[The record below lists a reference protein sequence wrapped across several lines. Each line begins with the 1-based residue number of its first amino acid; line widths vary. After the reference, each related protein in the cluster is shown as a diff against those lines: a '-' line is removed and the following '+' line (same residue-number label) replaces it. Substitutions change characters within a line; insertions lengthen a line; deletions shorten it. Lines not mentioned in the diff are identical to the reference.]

1 MAKVGFI
8 GLGNMGGPMA
18 ANIAATDHEV
28 TGFDL
33 VESNIQAA
41 VAHGIVPA
49 DEINEAIT
57 DAYAVVTCLPAGKH
71 IRAVYLGEGGIL
83 AQAQAGTVFIDAST
97 VDVEASR
104 AVHAEAE
111 QRGQHY
117 VDAPMSGGVG
127 GAEAGTL
134 TFMVGG
140 HEEAFER
147 AEPFLRAMGKTI
159 VHAGGPGNGTVAKI
173 CNNMILGISMIG
185 VCEAFVL
192 AEQLGLSHQ
201 KLFDISSTASG
212 RCWSLDTYCP
222 VPGPVSSSPANRG
235 YQAGFTTAMMLKD
248 LRLSQEAANSV
259 GAETNLGALATELYT
274 KFEKAGHSGMD
285 FSGIIKMIRGND

>member
-18 ANIAATDHEV
+18 ANIANAGHEV
-28 TGFDL
+28 IGFDL
-33 VESNIQAA
+33 VEQNMKL
-41 VAHGIVPA
+41 VVDKGIVA
-49 DEINEAIT
+49 AEEVNEAIT
-57 DAYAVVTCLPAGKH
+57 ESYAVVTCLPAGQH
-71 IRAVYLGEGGIL
+71 IRDLYLGENGIL
-83 AQAQAGTVFIDAST
+83 AAAAPGTVFIDAST
-97 VDVEASR
+97 IDIEASR
-104 AVHAEAE
+104 AVHEEA
-111 QRGQHY
+111 QKYGQQY

-140 HEEAFER
+140 LEESFER
-147 AEPFLRAMGKTI
+147 AEPFLKTMGKTI
-159 VHAGGPGNGTVAKI
+159 VHAGGPGAGTAAKI

-192 AEQLGLSHQ
+192 AEKLGLSHQ

-222 VPGPVSSSPANRG
+222 VPGPVSGSPANRN
-235 YQAGFTTAMMLKD
+235 YKAGFTTAMMLKD
-248 LRLSQEAANSV
+248 LRLSQAAADTA
-259 GAETNLGALATELYT
+259 GTQTDLGALATALYT
-274 KFEKAGHSGMD
+274 RFDENGDSGTD
-285 FSGIIKMIRGND
+285 FSGIIKMIRGEG